1 MMNCSTLRAF
11 ARATLAATAL
21 VAAMAAHAGDAI
33 AVVMAPGA
41 APLSKD
47 QVSNLYLGRV
57 NELKLLD
64 LPEGNPAREGFYKK
78 ATDRDSAQIKA
89 VWSRVIFT
97 GKGQPPKEMPDAAA
111 VKKAVAAD
119 PKTVGYIDKA
129 AVDASVKVVLELD

>member
-1 MMNCSTLRAF
+1 MKSPILRTLLQAALAASTLG
-11 ARATLAATAL
+11 T
-21 VAAMAAHAGDAI
+21 VMAAQAGEPI

-41 APLSKD
+41 PALSKD
-47 QVSNLYLGRV
+47 QVANLYLGRA
-57 NELKLLD
+57 NDLKPLD
-64 LPEGNPAREGFYKK
+64 LPDGNPAREAFYKK

-119 PKTVGYIDKA
+119 PKTVGYIDKS